1 MQSGKEKPIS
11 YRETK
16 RKSSF
21 GGSSIKNNDGSS
33 VTTNLDYSDTKR
45 KHDDGKTVEL

>member
-1 MQSGKEKPIS
+1 MPSGKEKPIS

-21 GGSSIKNNDGSS
+21 GGSSIKKNDGTS
-33 VTTNLDYSDTKR
+33 TTTSLDYSNTKR
-45 KHDDGKTVEL
+45 KNDGGKTVNL